1 MAGRRKRKRRDFE
14 ALGAVLGRERE
25 LKDLVEEGASPI
37 PARIWESVVG
47 TRIAARTR
55 PLRLERGV
63 LLVVTATAAW
73 SSELS
78 LLALPIL
85 AKLRAAR
92 IGVTDLRFRV
102 GAIEA
107 PVRAPRRPSKRSPP
121 LAPLDE
127 PLGRALDNVPDED
140 LRRAIELAARRAL
153 GFSE

>member
-1 MAGRRKRKRRDFE
+1 MGRRKRRRREFE
-14 ALGAVLGRERE
+14 ALGAVLGRDRDF
-25 LKDLVEEGASPI
+25 KGSVDDGASPI
-37 PARIWESVVG
+37 PTRVWESVVG

-78 LLALPIL
+78 LLATAIL
-85 AKLRAAR
+85 TKLKAAR
-92 IGVTDLRFRV
+92 VDVSELRFRV
-102 GAIEA
+102 GPIEL
-107 PVRAPRRPSKRSPP
+107 PTRPMRRPSKRSPP

-127 PLGRALDNVPDED
+127 AMGRALDNVPDED
-140 LRRAIELAARRAL
+140 LRKAIELAARRAL